1 MLSQS
6 IWWACITLEIL
17 LLARAIRGKLSFR
30 YPVFYCYIFL
40 VVFQDLIS
48 FLVYQW
54 KPKSY
59 PYVYWTGEFLCVLIG
74 CAIVF
79 EVYRVGLVSYPGT
92 AMMARNILAV
102 LFILA
107 AAKGLKAAAHDP
119 QWWLEANA
127 LELDRAL
134 RAMQAVGIA
143 ALVTLFLFYSI
154 PFGKN
159 LRGILVGYGFFIGLR
174 VITLTFFIATSDASR
189 EFWGYTYSA
198 SYLLALGVW
207 CAHLWCY
214 KANPTPRHTIHLE
227 QDYQRVATATQRR
240 LHDARSYL
248 AKAVGS

>member
-6 IWWACITLEIL
+6 IWWACITVEL
-17 LLARAIRGKLSFR
+17 LLIARAFRGKLWFR
-30 YPVFYCYIFL
+30 YPVFYCYIFF
-40 VVFQDLIS
+40 VVFQEFVF
-48 FLVYQW
+48 FLVYQG
-54 KPKSY
+54 KPKFY
-59 PYVYWTGEFLCVLIG
+59 PYVHWTGEFLCVLIG

-92 AMMARNILAV
+92 ATMARNILLV
-102 LFILA
+102 LFVLA

-134 RAMQAVGIA
+134 RAMQAVCIA
-143 ALVTLFLFYSI
+143 ALVALFLFYSI

-159 LRGILVGYGFFIGLR
+159 LRGILLGYGFFIGLR
-174 VITLTFFIATSDASR
+174 VIALTFFTSTTDASQD
-189 EFWGYTYSA
+189 FWAYAYSA
-198 SYLLALGVW
+198 SYLVALGVW
-207 CAHLWCY
+207 CAHLWSY
-214 KANPTPRHTIHLE
+214 EANPAPGQTIHLE

-240 LHDARSYL
+240 LHDARSYV

>member
-17 LLARAIRGKLSFR
+17 LLARAFRGKLSFR

-54 KPKSY
+54 KPNFY

-74 CAIVF
+74 C
-79 EVYRVGLVSYPGT
+79 SYPGT

-134 RAMQAVGIA
+134 RAMQAVCIA
-143 ALVTLFLFYSI
+143 ALVALFLFYSI

-159 LRGILVGYGFFIGLR
+159 LRGILLGYGFFIGLR
-174 VITLTFFIATSDASR
+174 VITLTFFMATSDASR

-207 CAHLWCY
+207 CVHLWCY
-214 KANPTPRHTIHLE
+214 KANPAPRQTIHLE
-227 QDYQRVATATQRR
+227 QDYHRVAAATQRR
-240 LHDARSYL
+240 LQDARSYV
-248 AKAVGS
+248 ARAVGS